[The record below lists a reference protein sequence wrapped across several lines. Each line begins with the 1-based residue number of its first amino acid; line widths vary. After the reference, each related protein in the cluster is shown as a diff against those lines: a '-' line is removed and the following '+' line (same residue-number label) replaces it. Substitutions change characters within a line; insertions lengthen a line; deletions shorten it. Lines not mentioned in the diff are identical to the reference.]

1 MALCLE
7 VAFRLRAVLC
17 RCTSK
22 DIAFSCG
29 DLSSLFFHLLFPCST
44 HFRGTLLRESELVSG
59 VYAPTQSTQTCSA
72 HCITSVF
79 DSSVGAVL
87 VPRYSYVNIRGV
99 RSSGCV
105 QFTQFTAGS
114 GKAGCA
120 LAYTPKVHQ
129 STLDE
134 KSIKF
139 QIDFLSIVGQAAPQ
153 FRVSEQFSG
162 SSRPCKSEVL
172 CPVDAQHEGP

>member
-1 MALCLE
+1 MGRERHVPPCPFLAGSEIFLRPQGCISTSAVVALCLE

-44 HFRGTLLRESELVSG
+44 HFRGTLLRESERVSG

-79 DSSVGAVL
+79 D
-87 VPRYSYVNIRGV
+87 
-99 RSSGCV
+99 
-105 QFTQFTAGS
+105 
-114 GKAGCA
+114 
-120 LAYTPKVHQ
+120 
-129 STLDE
+129 
-134 KSIKF
+134 
-139 QIDFLSIVGQAAPQ
+139 
-153 FRVSEQFSG
+153 
-162 SSRPCKSEVL
+162 
-172 CPVDAQHEGP
+172 